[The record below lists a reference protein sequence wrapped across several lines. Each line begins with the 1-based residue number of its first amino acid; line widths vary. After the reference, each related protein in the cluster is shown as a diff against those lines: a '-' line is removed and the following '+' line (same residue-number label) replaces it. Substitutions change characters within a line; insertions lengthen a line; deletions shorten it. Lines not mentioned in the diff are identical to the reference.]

1 MRPWALAAASVA
13 RVRMTLTAVDA
24 VGGAREDVLIDLDD
38 GSTVGLAVAALAARL
53 GVESRPAYVDGVLL
67 DPSMPVPDSR
77 LRDGC
82 IVSFGTA
89 AGCVPTEPPGVIEL
103 RIVGG
108 PDAGLVHRLAPG
120 EYDVGAA
127 ADCGVVLSAPGAL
140 SHEFV
145 LAVASDG
152 RCALTPFAGAQIA
165 LEDAEVTGAV
175 PWEPGDVVDLGSV
188 LLELGRPSAPD
199 AALVVSA
206 DGAGLDYN
214 RPPRLHPPKRQTAFK
229 LPSQPRENDRRP
241 IPIIMALV
249 PLIGAGV
256 MATVMHQPRYLL
268 MGLLSPVALV
278 ANFFADRR
286 HGRSSYRKQLAQFRE
301 TTARIEADVQ
311 EALGLERLAR
321 RAECPDPAELLLTAV
336 GPRRRLWERRRHD
349 PDYLVLRV
357 GTADLRSDVT
367 VEDPAQDDHRREQH
381 PLAHAV
387 PVPVSLTERG
397 VLGIAGRGPL
407 ATAVTR
413 CLVTQLGVL
422 HSPRDVQLCVLT
434 DSQSRG
440 EWAWVRWLP
449 HTRPAD
455 GQDTIALIG
464 SDNETVGRRIGELI
478 TMLTARRDAARE
490 SSTVT
495 FATDIV
501 VVLDGARRLRSLPGV
516 AQLLRDGPSVGMFVV
531 CLDADERL
539 LPEECQA
546 VVTVDPGSGR
556 LTLRQMRAETVEDVR
571 PDEVP
576 AGWAERVARAL
587 APIRDTSADESG
599 GAIPSSSRLLDVL
612 QLDPPTAPDI
622 AARWLSGGR
631 STEFVIGEGMDGA
644 FSLDLSRDGPHGL
657 IAGTTGSGKS
667 ELLQSIVASLA
678 VANKPDAMTFVL
690 IDYKGGS
697 AFKDCVR
704 LPHTVG
710 MVTDLDAHLVGRA
723 LESLSAEL
731 KRREHMLAA
740 VGAKDIEDYV
750 AGMRTMPYLE
760 AMPRLL
766 IVIDEFA
773 SMVRD
778 LPDFVTG
785 LVNIAQRGRSLG
797 IHLILATQRPS
808 GVVSPEIRANT
819 NLRIALRVT
828 DVSESADVIG
838 TGEAARIAKS
848 TPGRA
853 YARLGHAS
861 LLPFQSGRVGGRRP
875 GAVARVVADPFV
887 VDVDVAAL
895 GRPAPARPTVRA
907 DEEAETDLTAV
918 VEAICAANEQL
929 RLEPQHSPWLAALGT
944 DVVLDDIAA
953 PRPAAPRSAVGGLA
967 VGGLAVGGLAVGGLA
982 TVPFGIE
989 DLPAEQLQRAAVLDF
1004 ATFGHLLVAGA
1015 PRSGRSQL
1023 LRTIAGSIGRRH
1035 SAADV
1040 HIYGLDCGNG
1050 ALLPLADLPHCG
1062 AVVSRTQPERAR
1074 RVLGRLVGEVARRQ
1088 EILGRLGVSDIGEQR
1103 AASAAGERLPHVV
1116 VLLDR
1121 WEGFV
1126 STLGEL
1132 DGGALTDAITQLLRE
1147 GATVG
1152 VHVVIVGDRTVLS
1165 GRIAAMSEDRLTFR
1179 MADRADY
1186 TLAALSPRSMPDDP
1200 PAGRAFRAETG
1211 REIQVALLD
1220 KDGTGAG
1227 QAAALREIAAEARE
1241 REPDVPRGLRP
1252 FRVELLPTK
1261 LSYAEA
1267 DTLVDTTSPLWSLVG
1282 VGGDEWTAY
1291 GADLARTPTFIIGGA
1306 PRSGR
1311 SGLLVTMAVSLLARG
1326 ASVVLA
1332 TPKPSPLRELAGH
1345 PGVLASYEGSVLPAE
1360 LATVLAGGTGPVVVL
1375 VDDAEL
1381 LKECGAADV
1390 LRDVIR
1396 HGAERGQAVVVAGGT
1411 DDVCTGFS
1419 GWQVDMKRGRTG
1431 ILLSPQ
1437 GIGDGDLIGVRLPR
1451 SIIGGPVSA
1460 GRGYLHS
1467 GDGELVTVQAPVT
1480 TAGDIATG

>member
-1 MRPWALAAASVA
+1 
-13 RVRMTLTAVDA
+13 MTLTAVDA
-24 VGGAREDVLIDLDD
+24 IGGAREDVLLDLDD
-38 GSTVGLAVAALAARL
+38 ASTVGPATGALAGRL
-53 GVESRPAYVDGVLL
+53 GVDPARAYVDGVLL
-67 DPSMPVPDSR
+67 DPAAPVPESR

-82 IVSFGTA
+82 IVSFGNA
-89 AGCVPTEPPGVIEL
+89 AGCVPTEPAGVVEL

-127 ADCGVVLSAPGAL
+127 VDCGVVLDAPGVL

-152 RCALTPFAGAQIA
+152 RCALKSFAGARIA
-165 LEDAEVTGAV
+165 VEESEVSGAV
-175 PWEPGDVVDLGSV
+175 EWRAGQIVDLGAV
-188 LLELGRPSAPD
+188 LLELGAPTAPD

-214 RPPRLHPPKRQTAFK
+214 RPPRLHPPKRQTSFK
-229 LPSQPRENDRRP
+229 LPAKPREVDRRP
-241 IPIIMALV
+241 LPIVMALV
-249 PLIGAGV
+249 PLVGALAMALV
-256 MATVMHQPRYLL
+256 MKQPTYLL

-278 ANFFADRR
+278 SNYFADRR
-286 HGRSSYRKQLAQFRE
+286 HGRSSYRKRLAEFRE
-301 TTARIEADVQ
+301 HTARIEADAQ
-311 EALGLERLAR
+311 AALGVERLAR

-357 GTADLRSDVT
+357 GTADLPSDVT
-367 VEDPAQDDHRREQH
+367 VEDPALDDHRREQH
-381 PLAHAV
+381 PVAHAV
-387 PVPVSLTERG
+387 PVVVSLRERG

-413 CLVTQLGVL
+413 CLVVQLGVL

-434 DSQSRG
+434 DSQSRAD
-440 EWAWVRWLP
+440 WAWVRWLP

-455 GQDTIALIG
+455 GQDTVALIG
-464 SDNETVGRRIGELI
+464 SDNETVGRRIGELV
-478 TMLTARRDAARE
+478 TMLTARRDALRE
-490 SSTVT
+490 AASVT
-495 FATDIV
+495 FANDVV

-516 AQLLRDGPSVGMFVV
+516 AQLLRDGPAVGMFVV

-546 VVTVDPGSGR
+546 VVTVVTGSGR
-556 LTLRQMRAETVEDVR
+556 LTVRQMRAETVDDVR

-576 AGWAERVARAL
+576 EGWAERVARAL
-587 APIRDTSADESG
+587 AAIRDTSADEG
-599 GAIPSSSRLLDVL
+599 GGTIPSASRLLDVL
-612 QLDPPTAPDI
+612 ELDPPTAADV
-622 AARWLSGGR
+622 AARWLAGGR
-631 STEFVIGEGMDGA
+631 TTEFVIGEGMDGA
-644 FSLDLSRDGPHGL
+644 FSLDLSRDGPHAL

-678 VANKPDAMTFVL
+678 VVNRPDAMTFVL

-731 KRREHMLAA
+731 RRREHLLAA
-740 VGAKDIEDYV
+740 VGTKDIEDYV
-750 AGMRTMPYLE
+750 TLLRSAPSLE
-760 AMPRLL
+760 PMPRLL

-828 DVSESADVIG
+828 DASESADVIG
-838 TGEAARIAKS
+838 AADAARIAKS

-875 GAVARVVADPFV
+875 GAVARTVAEPFV
-887 VDVDVAAL
+887 APLDVAAL
-895 GRPAPARPTVRA
+895 GRPAPERPAARA

-918 VEAICAANEQL
+918 VAAICAANDQL
-929 RLEPQHSPWLAALGT
+929 GLAPQHSPWLAALRT
-944 DVVLDDIAA
+944 DVVLDDIT
-953 PRPAAPRSAVGGLA
+953 APRSTGAGLA
-967 VGGLAVGGLAVGGLA
+967 P
-982 TVPFGIE
+982 VPFGME

-1023 LRTIAGSIGRRH
+1023 LRTIAGSIARLH

-1040 HIYGLDCGNG
+1040 HLYGIDCGNG
-1050 ALLPLADLPHCG
+1050 ALLPIADLPHCG
-1062 AVVSRTQPERAR
+1062 VVVSRTQPERAR
-1074 RVLGRLVGEVARRQ
+1074 RVLARLVGEVARRQ
-1088 EILGRLGVSDIGEQR
+1088 EILSRLGVSDIGEQR
-1103 AASAAGERLPHVV
+1103 AASAAGDRLPHIV

-1132 DGGALTDAITQLLRE
+1132 DGGALTEAVTQLLRE

-1179 MADRADY
+1179 LADRSDY

-1200 PAGRAFRAETG
+1200 PAGRAYRAETG
-1211 REIQVALLD
+1211 REIQVALLCA
-1220 KDGTGAG
+1220 DGTGAG
-1227 QAAALREIAAEARE
+1227 QAAAIREIAAEARS
-1241 REPDVPRGLRP
+1241 REPELPRSLRP
-1252 FRVELLPTK
+1252 FRVETLPARLT
-1261 LSYAEA
+1261 YVEA
-1267 DTLVDTTSPLWSLVG
+1267 DKLVDGAAPLWALVG
-1282 VGGDEWTAY
+1282 VGGDEWAAY
-1291 GADLARTPTFIIGGA
+1291 GADLARTPTFIVGGG

-1311 SGLLVTMAVSLLARG
+1311 SGVLVTIAVSLLRRG
-1326 ASVVLA
+1326 VSVVLA

-1345 PGVLASYEGSVLPAE
+1345 PGVLA
-1360 LATVLAGGTGPVVVL
+1360 
-1375 VDDAEL
+1375 
-1381 LKECGAADV
+1381 
-1390 LRDVIR
+1390 
-1396 HGAERGQAVVVAGGT
+1396 
-1411 DDVCTGFS
+1411 
-1419 GWQVDMKRGRTG
+1419 
-1431 ILLSPQ
+1431 
-1437 GIGDGDLIGVRLPR
+1437 
-1451 SIIGGPVSA
+1451 
-1460 GRGYLHS
+1460 
-1467 GDGELVTVQAPVT
+1467 
-1480 TAGDIATG
+1480 

>member
-1 MRPWALAAASVA
+1 VAL
-13 RVRMTLTAVDA
+13 VRMTLTAVDG
-24 VGGAREDVLIDLDD
+24 VSGAREDVLLDLDE
-38 GSTVGLAVAALAARL
+38 GSSSGLAIQSLAHRL
-53 GVESRPAYVDGVLL
+53 GVDPARAYIDGVLL
-67 DPSMPVPDSR
+67 DPAQTVPESR

-89 AGCVPTEPPGVIEL
+89 AGCVPTEPAGVVEL

-127 ADCGVVLSAPGAL
+127 ADCGVVLRAPGVV

-152 RCALTPFAGAQIA
+152 RCALTPYDNKAVAI
-165 LEDAEVTGAV
+165 EDREVCAPVEWV
-175 PWEPGDVVDLGSV
+175 PGQVVDLGSV
-188 LLELGRPSAPD
+188 LLELAVPTARD
-199 AALVVSA
+199 AALVVSP

-214 RPPRLHPPKRQTAFK
+214 RPPRLHPPTRATTFR
-229 LPSQPRENDRRP
+229 LPPEPREVDKRP
-241 IPIIMALV
+241 LPLVMAIV
-249 PLIGAGV
+249 PLIGSVA
-256 MATVMHQPRYLL
+256 MAVSMHQPQYLL
-268 MGLLSPVALV
+268 MGLLSPVALL
-278 ANFFADRR
+278 ANYFSDRKR
-286 HGRSSYRKQLAQFRE
+286 GRLSYRKRLADYGAHKQ
-301 TTARIEADVQ
+301 RIEQEVQ
-311 EALGLERLAR
+311 AALAIERVAR
-321 RAECPDPAELLLTAV
+321 RADCPDPAELLLTAV

-357 GTADLRSDVT
+357 GTGDVPSDVT

-381 PLAHAV
+381 PVAHAV
-387 PVPVSLTERG
+387 PVSVSLRERG

-413 CLVTQLGVL
+413 CLVAQVGVL
-422 HSPRDVQLCVLT
+422 HSPRDVQLCLLT
-434 DSQSRG
+434 DSASRG
-440 EWAWVRWLP
+440 DWEWVRWLP

-455 GQDTIALIG
+455 GQDTVALIG
-464 SDNETVGRRIGELI
+464 SDNESVGRRIGELVA
-478 TMLTARRDAARE
+478 MVTARRDAMRE
-490 SSTVT
+490 AATVT
-495 FATDIV
+495 FANDV
-501 VVLDGARRLRSLPGV
+501 VVILDGARRLRSLPGV
-516 AQLLRDGPSVGMFVV
+516 AQLLRDGPAVGIFVI

-546 VVTVDPGSGR
+546 VVTVGANGR
-556 LTLRQMRAETVEDVR
+556 LQLRQMRAQTVADVR
-571 PDEVP
+571 PDDVP
-576 AGWAERVARAL
+576 DGWAERVARAL
-587 APIRDTSADESG
+587 ASIRDTSADESG
-599 GAIPSSSRLLDVL
+599 GSIPSSSRLLDVL
-612 QLDPPTAPDI
+612 SLDPPTAAGI
-622 AARWLSGGR
+622 AAGWLAGGR

-644 FSLDLSRDGPHGL
+644 FSLDLSRDGPHAL

-678 VANKPDAMTFVL
+678 VANRPDAMTFVL
-690 IDYKGGS
+690 VDYKGGS

-710 MVTDLDAHLVGRA
+710 MVTDLDTHLVGRA

-731 KRREHMLAA
+731 RRREHMLSG

-750 AGMRTMPYLE
+750 VLMRGNSALAPL
-760 AMPRLL
+760 PRLL

-828 DVSESADVIG
+828 DASESTDVIG
-838 TGEAARIAKS
+838 TADAARIAKS

-875 GAVARVVADPFV
+875 GAVTRTIAEPFV
-887 VDVDVAAL
+887 VPLDVAAL
-895 GRPAPARPTVRA
+895 GRPVPVRPAVRN
-907 DEEAETDLTAV
+907 DDEAETDLTAV
-918 VEAICAANEQL
+918 VEAICAANAEL
-929 RLEPQHSPWLAALGT
+929 SLEPQHSPWLAALT
-944 DVVLDDIAA
+944 TTV
-953 PRPAAPRSAVGGLA
+953 AVADLA
-967 VGGLAVGGLAVGGLA
+967 VDRAPAGLLAPVPYGL
-982 TVPFGIE
+982 E
-989 DLPAEQLQRAAVLDF
+989 DLPAEQLQRAACVDF

-1015 PRSGRSQL
+1015 PRTGRSQL
-1023 LRTIAGSIGRRH
+1023 LRTIAGSVARLH
-1035 SAADV
+1035 EVADV
-1040 HIYGLDCGNG
+1040 HLYGIDCGNG
-1050 ALLPLADLPHCG
+1050 ALLPVADLPHCG

-1074 RVLGRLVGEVARRQ
+1074 RVISRLVAEVARRQ
-1088 EILGRLGVSDIGEQR
+1088 EILSRSGVSDIGEQR
-1103 AASAAGERLPHVV
+1103 ASSAQGERLPHIL

-1132 DGGALTDAITQLLRE
+1132 DGGALTDAMMQLLRE

-1152 VHVVIVGDRTVLS
+1152 VHCIIAGDRTVLS
-1165 GRIAAMSEDRLTFR
+1165 SRIAAMSEDRLTFR
-1179 MADRADY
+1179 MADRTDY
-1186 TLAALSPRSMPDDP
+1186 TLAALSPRSLPDDP
-1200 PAGRAFRAETG
+1200 PPGRAFRAESG

-1220 KDGTGAG
+1220 ADNSGAG
-1227 QAAALREIAAEARE
+1227 QAAALRDIGVEANE
-1241 REPDVPRGLRP
+1241 REPDLPRSLRP
-1252 FRVELLPTK
+1252 FRVEVLPAR
-1261 LSYAEA
+1261 LGYAAAAE
-1267 DTLVDTTSPLWSLVG
+1267 LVEEPTRLWGLVG
-1282 VGGDEWTAY
+1282 VGGDEWAAY
-1291 GADLARTPTFIIGGA
+1291 GADLARTPTFIVGGA

-1311 SGLLVTMAVSLLARG
+1311 SGVLLTMAVSLLRSG
-1326 ASVVLA
+1326 VSLVLA
-1332 TPKPSPLRELAGH
+1332 TPKPSPLRELTGH
-1345 PGVLASYEGSVLPAE
+1345 PGVIASYEGAHLPSELASVLESAI
-1360 LATVLAGGTGPVVVL
+1360 APVVVL

-1381 LKECGAADV
+1381 LKDCAAGDV
-1390 LRDVIR
+1390 LRELVR
-1396 HGAERGQAVVVAGGT
+1396 HGSERSQAVVIAGST
-1411 DDVCTGFS
+1411 DDMCTGFS
-1419 GWQVDMKRGRTG
+1419 GWQVDMKRGRSG

-1451 SIIGGPVSA
+1451 SVIGGAVTP
-1460 GRGYLHS
+1460 GRGYLHA
-1467 GDGELVTVQAPVT
+1467 GDGDLTTVQVPLTVAT
-1480 TAGDIATG
+1480 DIED